1 MNVTATDMTNHPGL
15 SRIWD
20 EFSGHEYL
28 SAKTQKVLGKQV
40 VQHKFTRYKIH
51 TWPSW
56 DYKICQHSWYG
67 EETQGDAGS
76 WPPAS
81 QENWSN
87 WNLNPLPSPSKISSL
102 CKGHEGG
109 FWGDGNAL
117 DHDFGAGYNCI
128 HLSDS
133 AKSKTSELY
142 HFINYTSER
151 WQRRTR
157 SNSNSKPLDAD
168 FWVEQTA
175 TCPHT
180 YWIPTHWSSQEHS
193 LFKKMSHNKDMV
205 ERIFGSRGSFDSH
218 QLSSIN

>member
-1 MNVTATDMTNHPGL
+1 MSQPL
-15 SRIWD
+15 
-20 EFSGHEYL
+20 
-28 SAKTQKVLGKQV
+28 
-40 VQHKFTRYKIH
+40 
-51 TWPSW
+51 TWPTIPVCLGSEMSFLDMSIRVLKPRKFLANKW
-56 DYKICQHSWYG
+56 FSINLQGTKYTPDPAGITRSVSILG
-67 EETQGDAGS
+67 MGRRQGDAGS

-87 WNLNPLPSPSKISSL
+87 WSLNPLPSPSKISSL

-117 DHDFGAGYNCI
+117 DHDFGAGYYCF
-128 HLSDS
+128 HLSNS

-193 LFKKMSHNKDMV
+193 LFKKMSHNKDTV

-218 QLSSIN
+218 QLSGIN